1 MKQYIRTFSV
11 GLFIASL
18 ILLITFLFS
27 NSSLNNRANLSDE
40 EMVDHLK
47 DSGYRVV
54 TESEYISLSVQQ
66 DKNKDQKTDKNK
78 NSQDKKEDQKAN
90 KKDKDQDE
98 DKQNDKDKD
107 KDEKEKPKSYT
118 IEITSGMAIS
128 EVTNQL
134 ENDGLIKDA
143 RKYDQYLKKHDYE
156 KYIQLGKHKV
166 TDDMNEKEI
175 AEELIKK

>member
-27 NSSLNNRANLSDE
+27 TSSLNNLANLSDE

-66 DKNKDQKTDKNK
+66 DKNKDQKNDKNK

-90 KKDKDQDE
+90 KKDKDQDK

-107 KDEKEKPKSYT
+107 EKEKTKSYT
-118 IEITSGMAIS
+118 I
-128 EVTNQL
+128 
-134 ENDGLIKDA
+134 D
-143 RKYDQYLKKHDYE
+143 RKS
-156 KYIQLGKHKV
+156 V
-166 TDDMNEKEI
+166 
-175 AEELIKK
+175 